1 MANDYVLFIHGVNT
15 RSQAIKADYADNLI
29 KLIEQTTPIKP
40 LVVYWGD
47 LNEPLEKKLRDG
59 YQNSGIWNDLWFKDI
74 RLQQLV
80 RFAGD
85 AALYLSRY
93 VGAGVVDKVAE
104 QVAQLKDCTSE
115 DRLHLVTH
123 SLGTI
128 ILFDIL
134 FSSRWEQKGI
144 KGHDSVMTIRDAIY
158 GVTGKDPDPKQGIRL
173 GSITTMGSP
182 IGLFSLTD
190 VDSPAAD
197 AQSDPSK
204 ATSTHDIT
212 PSLVQ
217 LLQSLNQEL
226 KGSKLSWHNFV
237 HPGDPIG
244 SPLEGILPGMVDPD
258 NTYIDLKDIL
268 VPADLAED
276 LDDIK
281 ESFPKGFLDLVLDL
295 EARLLSQTVF
305 AILDG
310 ANAHSGYWES
320 SHVSEAISQLIKQ
333 PKSA

>member
-1 MANDYVLFIHGVNT
+1 MANNYVLFIHGVNT
-15 RSQAIKADYADNLI
+15 RSQKNDADYANNLI
-29 KLIEQTTPIKP
+29 ELIGQTTTIKP

-47 LNEPLEKKLRDG
+47 LNEPLEKKLCDG
-59 YQNSGIWNDLWFKDI
+59 YQKSGIWNDLWFKDI

-80 RFAGD
+80 RFVGD

-93 VGAGVVDKVAE
+93 VGAGVVEKVAE
-104 QVAQLKDCTSE
+104 KVAQLKDSPPE

-134 FSSRWEQKGI
+134 FSSRWEQEGI
-144 KGHDSVMTIRDAIY
+144 KGYDSVMMIRDTIY
-158 GVTGKDPDPKQGIRL
+158 GVTGKDPDSKRGIRL

-226 KGSKLSWHNFV
+226 KGSKLLWRNFV

-258 NTYIDLKDIL
+258 DKYIELKDIP
-268 VPADLAED
+268 VPANFAED
-276 LDDIK
+276 LHVMR
-281 ESFPKGFLDLVLDL
+281 ESFLNGGIGLVLDV
-295 EARLLSQTVF
+295 EATLMSQTVF

-310 ANAHSGYWES
+310 AKAHNSYWES
-320 SHVSEAISQLIKQ
+320 SRVSGGISQLIVN
-333 PKSA
+333 SRS